1 MSLDLP
7 LKAELAEGVLAGEGL
22 GSTIHLQADLADKEL
37 VVNLLR
43 QLRARGSGHREA
55 WSRAPRREMGR
66 GQRAGRRPS
75 KSRLKAMD
83 TRVLCMAAFPAF
95 IYPYTLEQQSN
106 VNFEHFN
113 FFFEKVTVMVRIKN
127 LRAFRVRVL

>member
-1 MSLDLP
+1 MALDAL
-7 LKAELAEGVLAGEGL
+7 LTEGVETLETL
-22 GSTIHLQADLADKEL
+22 GVLVALQADLADKEL

-75 KSRLKAMD
+75 KSRLKATHAQARFM
-83 TRVLCMAAFPAF
+83 TASSACILPS
-95 IYPYTLEQQSN
+95 TNKL
-106 VNFEHFN
+106 
-113 FFFEKVTVMVRIKN
+113 
-127 LRAFRVRVL
+127 